1 MHNHKRPYNITKYIT
16 ICNEET
22 LFPNSY
28 AERDKKRS
36 QIISIYGC
44 NPSLPEGNVVFFII
58 HWISDKAWTTDDAY
72 MINVLVGYKR
82 PSAFGV
88 LIAAGCVHSAFDF
101 LSKLRCQGT
110 TVQRKNPR
118 EDRAV
123 SPHSLSARD
132 SGHHPDPEASPHLGR
147 NPVLFTH
154 PTTPPHSSNISSLAY
169 KAAESGGRLVFGA
182 VYQRGDARLREPFVR
197 SDALRLPSEDYETT
211 LRPGAS
217 SLTRPGQGRA
227 ELCRQHSLIASAEA
241 ERRQQLDFLLLIP
254 GESREK
260 SAESKPPSAG
270 LVLKAWFWPAVQGRQ
285 GWPCVLQAVLPD
297 QAQQGW
303 PQQAPQQ

>member
-1 MHNHKRPYNITKYIT
+1 MLFLCFLCCHKSNDSRQHNVNFWTVSSYDTSMLETPNYEEKQLDKECITKKRPYNITKYIT

-28 AERDKKRS
+28 AEWDKKRS

-154 PTTPPHSSNISSLAY
+154 PPTPHIPAISAPWPTKQPRAEGGWYLVPCISGAMRGFGSRLS
-169 KAAESGGRLVFGA
+169 AATRSACPARIMKPPSG
-182 VYQRGDARLREPFVR
+182 P
-197 SDALRLPSEDYETT
+197 ALPPSHG
-211 LRPGAS
+211 PA
-217 SLTRPGQGRA
+217 RA
-227 ELCRQHSLIASAEA
+227 ELNSAAST
-241 ERRQQLDFLLLIP
+241 P
-254 GESREK
+254 
-260 SAESKPPSAG
+260 
-270 LVLKAWFWPAVQGRQ
+270 
-285 GWPCVLQAVLPD
+285 
-297 QAQQGW
+297 
-303 PQQAPQQ
+303 